1 MEPHC
6 YQHQN
11 WIPSRKE
18 NWKKDYH
25 KTTEKSPK
33 QQIIKAQKMLLRF
46 SWHPKMLVSETKRG
60 TPQTKHNSKY
70 NQGLFYYIKDGKLQG
85 LMLCFLDNM
94 LRYIA
99 CCLGNT
105 TSIWGGTDEFKVDV
119 IDLLGQ
125 IFTICFKFSQAFSFF
140 GIEIHQNDKFKQL
153 IRITILKLSNQS
165 CLP

>member
-1 MEPHC
+1 
-6 YQHQN
+6 
-11 WIPSRKE
+11 
-18 NWKKDYH
+18 
-25 KTTEKSPK
+25 
-33 QQIIKAQKMLLRF
+33 MLLRF

-85 LMLCFLDNM
+85 LMLCFLDN
-94 LRYIA
+94 
-99 CCLGNT
+99 
-105 TSIWGGTDEFKVDV
+105 EFKADV

-125 IFTICFKFSQAFSFF
+125 IFTIGFKFSQAFSFF

>member
-18 NWKKDYH
+18 NWKNDYH

-46 SWHPKMLVSETKRG
+46 SWHPKILVSETKRG

-85 LMLCFLDNM
+85 LMLFPRQHATIHSMLSRKHNINM
-94 LRYIA
+94 GWYRRIQGRCNRPLRANIYHW
-99 CCLGNT
+99 L
-105 TSIWGGTDEFKVDV
+105 
-119 IDLLGQ
+119 
-125 IFTICFKFSQAFSFF
+125 
-140 GIEIHQNDKFKQL
+140 
-153 IRITILKLSNQS
+153 
-165 CLP
+165 

>member
-18 NWKKDYH
+18 NWKNDYH
-25 KTTEKSPK
+25 KTIEKSPK

-46 SWHPKMLVSETKRG
+46 SWRHPKMLVSETKRG

-85 LMLCFLDNM
+85 LTMCFVDIL
-94 LRYIA
+94 
-99 CCLGNT
+99 
-105 TSIWGGTDEFKVDV
+105 WGGTDEFKTD
-119 IDLLGQ
+119 IINCLRQ
-125 IFTICFKFSQAFSFF
+125 ILTIGSKFSQVFTYL
-140 GIEIHQNDKFKQL
+140 GTEIHCNNNKC
-153 IRITILKLSNQS
+153 ITIKTTMPKLSKPS
-165 CLP
+165 CWP